1 MSGDIERI
9 TAAIRRG
16 DFELLVQRL
25 SRSPVSLVKKSEW
38 SSYANGMDERR
49 KGLEEEYFHR
59 KNQEA
64 IEKLREKM
72 KVAEEAKAAGT
83 SSMRCPRCDGNLKES
98 KFEEVLID
106 TCDKCGGVWLDSGE
120 LEQLDPQRGWRMV

>member
-1 MSGDIERI
+1 MSN
-9 TAAIRRG
+9 
-16 DFELLVQRL
+16 
-25 SRSPVSLVKKSEW
+25 P
-38 SSYANGMDERR
+38 MDDRR

-72 KVAEEAKAAGT
+72 KVAEDAKAAGL
-83 SSMRCPRCDGNLKES
+83 SSMACPRCDGSLKES

-120 LEQLDPQRGWRMV
+120 LDQLTKKETGGWFSRYWFSEG

>member
-1 MSGDIERI
+1 
-9 TAAIRRG
+9 
-16 DFELLVQRL
+16 
-25 SRSPVSLVKKSEW
+25 
-38 SSYANGMDERR
+38 MDDRR

-64 IEKLREKM
+64 IEKLRAKM

-83 SSMRCPRCDGNLKES
+83 SSMQCPRCDGNLKES

-120 LEQLDPQRGWRMV
+120 LEQLTKKDTGSWFSRYWFSEG